1 MIRCTCAAAMFTSW
15 SKARLVRSALQIA
28 GDQTT
33 PVQVMLPVDGT
44 RLVAVQV
51 AAITGKGN

>member
-1 MIRCTCAAAMFTSW
+1 MFTSW
-15 SKARLVRSALQIA
+15 SKARLVRSAPQIA

-33 PVQVMLPVDGT
+33 AVQVMLPVDGT